1 MSSLLRDMRGLLAES
16 KDIEKQLRDKLREI
30 ATAAKHRYKAK
41 SPEDLADELEEL
53 LKQANL
59 SKPPALS
66 PKQYDAVAGVWQALG
81 DEPDEVERAA
91 GRALMQMSE
100 ADNTPRKPMLGERAG
115 AGKEATKTLES
126 MQRWLKGAFPTVNSY
141 AKKMAGVKNDQYSD
155 KAVQS
160 EIHTV
165 ADTLDQMVTLLTR
178 LDGASKKA
186 LGKNESLEEA
196 SLGLHLPA
204 QADDAIGTVYRT
216 LVDFKL
222 GMDQMEEVPKDL
234 QPLYKATMKAMDA
247 VSAARK
253 DVYQLRMMTQK
264 AASRFGR

>member
-1 MSSLLRDMRGLLAES
+1 MSKLLQDMRYLLDES
-16 KDIEKQLRDKLREI
+16 KDIEKQIRDKLREI

-41 SPEDLADELEEL
+41 PPEDLADELEEL

-59 SKPPALS
+59 RKPPALA

-100 ADNTPRKPMLGERAG
+100 DDDTPRMPMLVEKAG
-115 AGKEATKTLES
+115 REATKTLES

-141 AKKMAGVKNDQYSD
+141 AKKMASVKNEGHGN
-155 KAVQS
+155 KVVQA
-160 EIHTV
+160 EINTV

-204 QADDAIGTVYRT
+204 QADDGIGSVYRA

-234 QPLYKATMKAMDA
+234 APLYKATMKAMDA

-253 DVYQLRMMTQK
+253 DVYQLRMLTQR
-264 AASRFGR
+264 AANKLGR